1 MHFPTNP
8 TALLTLLAAAAFP
21 SVATAEA
28 ICQGYLTDPSDIAAC
43 ADQLTARAG
52 ESCSVKRGT
61 DTVFCQIGTAR
72 IVGVGVGSPN
82 GVETSSDW

>member
-1 MHFPTNP
+1 MQFLST
-8 TALLTLLAAAAFP
+8 TAILALMAALPAA
-21 SVATAEA
+21 VTAEA